1 MEITKRTAP
10 SPAGEI
16 TIFTLVNASGASVE
30 LSTLGAGILAV
41 NVPDSNGRSANV
53 VLSYRDPASYLG
65 DGPCLGKVPG
75 RYANR
80 IARGHLEI
88 DGKTYQLNVNNGP
101 NALHGGPTG
110 FQNRIWNASETKD
123 GIIFTYRSEDG
134 EENYPGTL
142 DATVR
147 YRWSDDN
154 TLSLEFSATTDAPT
168 VVNLTNHTYW
178 NLDGAD
184 SGSALDH
191 TLLIRADR
199 YIPTD
204 DTLIPTGEKAHVSG
218 TPMDFRT
225 FKRVG
230 EDIAADFP
238 ALKYGK
244 GYDAGCLVTG
254 WEERKMISGAVI
266 LRAARSGRRLVI
278 DSDQP
283 DAHVY
288 TGNWLDGSPENREGR
303 PYRDYEGIAIEMQ
316 GVPDAPNQPCF
327 PTQTL
332 RPGETYRRTIRFHL
346 LTD

>member
-1 MEITKRTAP
+1 M
-10 SPAGEI
+10 
-16 TIFTLVNASGASVE
+16 E

-41 NVPDSNGRSANV
+41 NVPDINGRSANV

-244 GYDAGCLVTG
+244 GYDAGWLVNG
-254 WEERKMISGAVI
+254 WEEGKMISGAVI

>member
-1 MEITKRTAP
+1 
-10 SPAGEI
+10 
-16 TIFTLVNASGASVE
+16 
-30 LSTLGAGILAV
+30 
-41 NVPDSNGRSANV
+41 
-53 VLSYRDPASYLG
+53 
-65 DGPCLGKVPG
+65 
-75 RYANR
+75 
-80 IARGHLEI
+80 
-88 DGKTYQLNVNNGP
+88 
-101 NALHGGPTG
+101 
-110 FQNRIWNASETKD
+110 
-123 GIIFTYRSEDG
+123 
-134 EENYPGTL
+134 
-142 DATVR
+142 
-147 YRWSDDN
+147 
-154 TLSLEFSATTDAPT
+154 
-168 VVNLTNHTYW
+168 
-178 NLDGAD
+178 
-184 SGSALDH
+184 
-191 TLLIRADR
+191 
-199 YIPTD
+199 
-204 DTLIPTGEKAHVSG
+204 
-218 TPMDFRT
+218 MDFRT

-244 GYDAGCLVTG
+244 GYDAGWLVNG
-254 WEERKMISGAVI
+254 WEEGKMISGAVI

>member
-1 MEITKRTAP
+1 MEITKRTALT
-10 SPAGEI
+10 PAGEI

-30 LSTLGAGILAV
+30 LSALGAGILAV

-53 VLSYRDPASYLG
+53 ALSYRDPASYLG

-88 DGKTYQLNVNNGP
+88 DGKTYQLNINNGP

-110 FQNRIWNASETKD
+110 FQNRIWNARETED
-123 GIIFTYRSEDG
+123 GIMFTYRSEDG

-142 DATVR
+142 DASVR

-154 TLSLEFSATTDAPT
+154 TLTLEFSATADAPT

-184 SGSALDH
+184 SGTALDH

-204 DTLIPTGEKAHVSG
+204 DTLIPTGEKVPVSG

-244 GYDAGCLVTG
+244 GYDAGWLVNG
-254 WEERKMISGAVI
+254 WEEGKMISGAVI

-316 GVPDAPNQPCF
+316 GVPDAPNQPGF
-327 PTQTL
+327 PSQTL
-332 RPGETYRRTIRFHL
+332 RPGET
-346 LTD
+346 